1 MRNFVLTILSFEK
14 AKHAV
19 LDRWMTQRGMQ
30 EFAVELSS
38 FVVVVAAGAG
48 FKEFQYGRHVL
59 RVSSNVREFLS
70 QPSQS

>member
-1 MRNFVLTILSFEK
+1 
-14 AKHAV
+14 
-19 LDRWMTQRGMQ
+19 MTQRGMQ

-59 RVSSNVREFLS
+59 RVSSNMREFLS